1 MKKGFIFSFDSFLA
15 LVLFTLFTILIYLFF
30 VFSTPVTQQYYFSED
45 IINVLSTTKISDL
58 NLAEYPDIELMVNDG
73 RITDTSSTII
83 EQILTFELN
92 DNREDACGLFGNVTE
107 NLVPAGYKVGI
118 GLTTSDFCAQG
129 ITNSINLISRNRISV
144 GRQQA

>member
-45 IINVLSTTKISDL
+45 IINVLSTTKISEL
-58 NLAEYPDIELMVNDG
+58 NLLEYPKIQEMIEQG
-73 RITDTSSTII
+73 IITDTSSTII
-83 EQILTFELN
+83 EQILTLQLS
-92 DNREDACGLFGNVTE
+92 EDESNSCGLFGNVTE
-107 NLVPAGYKVGI
+107 NLLPPGYKVGI
-118 GLTTSDFCAQG
+118 DLATSDFCAQG
-129 ITNSINLISRNRISV
+129 ITNTINLISRNRVSV